1 LSFPAGILLLARL
14 SGMFLDYPRANH
26 GPPCFGPPKRG
37 RVRRGMVQEKLNGQE
52 SEPKQSRAEE
62 AKAGEAEANGRAVG
76 LCWPARAAGGTNAH
90 KEKVR
95 TGRFV
100 ADVATG
106 WTEST
111 PLLVREQK
119 LLTEALTKVRK
130 QMRFALL
137 GFDIDNDIVFINE
150 TVKTCCDEARLVF
163 TRCRPYRKNDYV
175 RGNRGTAPWSGRR
188 SAITAT
194 KVWRWQR
201 PGFGCMRC
209 CCCS

>member
-1 LSFPAGILLLARL
+1 
-14 SGMFLDYPRANH
+14 
-26 GPPCFGPPKRG
+26 
-37 RVRRGMVQEKLNGQE
+37 MVQEKLNGQE

-76 LCWPARAAGGTNAH
+76 LRRPARAAGGTNAH

-100 ADVATG
+100 ADIATD
-106 WTEST
+106 WTESA

-119 LLTEALTKVRK
+119 LLTDALTEVRK
-130 QMRFALL
+130 QMPFTLL
-137 GFDIDNDIVFINE
+137 GFDTDNDSVLMNE
-150 TVKTCCDEARLVF
+150 TVKTCCKEARLVF
-163 TRCRPYRKNDYV
+163 TRCRPYRKNDHV
-175 RGNRGTAPWSGRR
+175 RGNRRTAPWSGRR

-194 KVWRWQR
+194 KVWRRQR
-201 PGFGCMRC
+201 LWFGRMRC